1 MPKNRIQE
9 TIFTV
14 MMVIV
19 MVYGL
24 VCYNIALETGGMK
37 NFIFVAAL
45 SELPIMGVAAFILD
59 TFIG

>member
-59 TFIG
+59 NNI